1 MPAFS
6 THYLFSHELMAQIQA
21 ADPDIRLDASA
32 VYYGTQGPD
41 VLFFH
46 RILPIMPGKSYNP
59 AGSRMHRANPN
70 TLFEAMLAYAK
81 TLDGAQLERALS
93 YIYGFLCHYALDR
106 VAHPYIYA
114 TQHAII
120 EARHLWYLK
129 GVVHNRVEYEI
140 DMLMLRRHLQVA
152 SARTFET
159 RDVLSADPA
168 LLDGMAGVLAAAVQG
183 ALQLPMTRV
192 QARQAFCDT
201 RTMQSLLTDRHG
213 WKLPVM
219 ALLQLPV
226 YPFLGPCLT
235 SMLRRTQADTRWDYT
250 NDQKAE
256 WAYPA
261 DPSRVSC
268 ESFEELF
275 ARAKRDALHLIAAFR
290 RSLSGGGALEEA
302 VGGVS
307 FLTGLPAEGN

>member
-6 THYLFSHELMAQIQA
+6 THYLFVRELMDQIA
-21 ADPDIRLDASA
+21 AITPEIQLDAEA

-46 RILPIMPGKSYNP
+46 RILPTMPGKSCNP
-59 AGSRMHRANPN
+59 VGSRMHRANPN
-70 TLFEAMLAYAK
+70 ALFGAMLRYARA
-81 TLDGAQLERALS
+81 LPEVGRDQALS

-114 TQHAII
+114 TQYRII
-120 EARHLWYLK
+120 KARHIWYLK
-129 GVVHNRVEYEI
+129 GVVHNQVEYEI
-140 DMLMLRRHLQVA
+140 DMRMLSRHLQVT
-152 SARTFET
+152 SARKFET
-159 RDVLSADPA
+159 REVLSTDAA
-168 LLDGMAGVLAAAVQG
+168 LLDAMAGVLSVAAQE
-183 ALQLPMTRV
+183 ALHVSLSRE

-201 RTMQSLLTDRHG
+201 RAMQSFLTDRHG

-219 ALLQLPV
+219 ALIQLPV

-235 SMLRRTQADTRWDYT
+235 SMLRRTQASEHWDYT
-250 NDQKAE
+250 NDQKGQ

-261 DPSRVSC
+261 APDRVSA

-275 ARAKRDALHLIAAFR
+275 ARAKEDALQLIASFRDALSGQG
-290 RSLSGGGALEEA
+290 SLEDA
-302 VGGVS
+302 VGGIS
-307 FLTGLPAEGN
+307 FLTGVPVEE

>member
-6 THYLFSHELMAQIQA
+6 THYLFARELMAQIKA
-21 ADPDIRLDASA
+21 AAPDIRLDADA

-46 RILPIMPGKSYNP
+46 RILPTMPGKSLNP

-70 TLFEAMLAYAK
+70 VLFEAMLSYTR
-81 TLDGAQLERALS
+81 TLEGAQREQALS

-114 TQHAII
+114 TQYAII
-120 EARHLWYLK
+120 KARHIWYLK

-140 DMLMLRRHLQVA
+140 DMLMLRRHLQVK
-152 SARTFET
+152 SARKFET
-159 RDVLSADPA
+159 RDVLSTDGA
-168 LLDGMAGVLAAAVQG
+168 LLEAMAGVLSSAAQE
-183 ALQLPMTRV
+183 ALNVPMTQA

-201 RTMQSLLTDRHG
+201 RIMQSLLTDRHG
-213 WKLPVM
+213 WKLPLM
-219 ALLQLPV
+219 TLLQLPV

-235 SMLRRTQADTRWDYT
+235 TMLRRTQADTRWDYT
-250 NDQKAE
+250 NDQKAA

-261 DPSRVSC
+261 DPERVSR

-275 ARAKRDALHLIAAFR
+275 ERAKQDALHLISAFR
-290 RSLSGGGALEEA
+290 EALLSNGALDEA
-302 VGGVS
+302 IGGVS
-307 FLTGLPAEGN
+307 FLTGVPVDE